1 MKRSVSILILGSAL
15 GLTAASTD
23 TGSAHAQ
30 MAIPRRAC
38 HPAAPCGQVPAP
50 RLRWDTSGKYLV
62 FRGGG
67 LEILS
72 SRPTA
77 ERYLYML

>member
-1 MKRSVSILILGSAL
+1 
-15 GLTAASTD
+15 
-23 TGSAHAQ
+23 

-38 HPAAPCGQVPAP
+38 QPAAPCGQVPAP